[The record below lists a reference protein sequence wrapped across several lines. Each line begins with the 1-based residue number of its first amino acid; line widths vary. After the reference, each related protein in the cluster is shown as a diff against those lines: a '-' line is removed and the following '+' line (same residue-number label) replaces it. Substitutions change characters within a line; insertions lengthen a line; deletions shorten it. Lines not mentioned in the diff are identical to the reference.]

1 MFQKEEVRRVT
12 EPGFEG
18 LKKGVSNAASTGWW
32 DAALYKAAS
41 LRLVPKQEAS
51 AL

>member
-1 MFQKEEVRRVT
+1 MFHKEEARRGNGT
-12 EPGFEG
+12 GLKG